1 MSLHGSTDCKQLVRM
16 FRLWKHQTLVSK
28 RIYHQELLMSSE
40 KSKMKCAFNI
50 LSLKFDNKKLIRNK
64 FKIWHNQ
71 IIILK
76 NKGWNP
82 NIIGNYNRSLMNSK
96 SMTGRAPRQME
107 QEREVLYKSYNISFL
122 DQKVHQKMTSF
133 MKINKLLI
141 AQYISKGTIL

>member
-1 MSLHGSTDCKQLVRM
+1 M
-16 FRLWKHQTLVSK
+16 
-28 RIYHQELLMSSE
+28 
-40 KSKMKCAFNI
+40 
-50 LSLKFDNKKLIRNK
+50 RNK

-107 QEREVLYKSYNISFL
+107 QEREVSYKSYNISFL

-141 AQYISKGTIL
+141 VQYISKGTIL

>member
-1 MSLHGSTDCKQLVRM
+1 
-16 FRLWKHQTLVSK
+16 
-28 RIYHQELLMSSE
+28 MSSE

-50 LSLKFDNKKLIRNK
+50 LSLKFDNKKLMRNK

-107 QEREVLYKSYNISFL
+107 
-122 DQKVHQKMTSF
+122 
-133 MKINKLLI
+133 
-141 AQYISKGTIL
+141 